1 MSYTTILSKAMVDS
15 MGLKVRTFGNK
26 NIKAFQFFK
35 TQPGISLP
43 GYCFFFQPGNNRKV
57 IETFTVIFFVEIIE
71 FISNN

>member
-1 MSYTTILSKAMVDS
+1 
-15 MGLKVRTFGNK
+15 
-26 NIKAFQFFK
+26 
-35 TQPGISLP
+35 LP